1 MRKFRAVIIILVIL
15 LAGCNLPFS
24 RTSSEP
30 SPIPI
35 SDILITANPNAAPTP
50 TPFQPIPPTPTVG
63 IYNTPADDSKT
74 VPINSETLEVPQID
88 YSDMEMP
95 EGQINILIM
104 GSDWRSGRGYRTD
117 VLMLLSLNPSAG
129 TATLTSFPR
138 DLYVS
143 IPGIGMERINTSQ
156 EYGGF
161 SLTQATFQ
169 YNFGFTPDYY
179 IMTNFN
185 GFIGIIDTLDG
196 IDVNVSSPL
205 YDECSLPQQDGMG
218 YCTIEPGINEM
229 DGKTALWYVRSR
241 HSTSDFDRT
250 RRAQEVVKGIFKKI
264 MSLDALNRA
273 PELYSMFISSV
284 ETNIPASTILS
295 LMPFASKLVSNTDQ
309 IRTYAI
315 GSAQVSNY
323 IVPGSGAM
331 VLLPNQAAVMEIIQ
345 QALSE

>member
-1 MRKFRAVIIILVIL
+1 MRKNKAFILFMTIL
-15 LAGCNLPFS
+15 LAGCTLPFS
-24 RTSSEP
+24 KTSSEP

-35 SDILITANPNAAPTP
+35 SDILITANPNAAPTA

-63 IYNTPADDSKT
+63 IYSTPDDGSKT
-74 VPINSETLEVPQID
+74 VPIDSETVEIPQIENV
-88 YSDMEMP
+88 EMP
-95 EGQINILIM
+95 KGQVNILIM
-104 GSDWRSGRGYRTD
+104 GSDWRSGRGFRTD

-156 EYGGF
+156 EFGGF

-185 GFIGIIDTLDG
+185 GFLGIIDTLGG
-196 IDVNVSSPL
+196 IDVNVSTPL
-205 YDECSLPQQDGMG
+205 YDQCSLPQQDGMG
-218 YCTIEPGINEM
+218 YCNIEPGINEM

-250 RRAQEVVKGIFKKI
+250 RRAQEVVKAIFKKV
-264 MSLDALNRA
+264 MSLNAINRV

-295 LMPFASKLVSNTDQ
+295 LMPLASKLVSNPDS

-315 GSAQVSNY
+315 GTGQVSNY
-323 IVPGSGAM
+323 VVPGSGAM